1 MPTDSDSHDDTYDSL
16 KSKVYERMR
25 AGRFEDKIFTV
36 MLETYSR
43 ALSAEGVVLSRKE
56 HNLLLRDVLR
66 DALQGMLEKL

>member
-16 KSKVYERMR
+16 KSKVYKRMR

-56 HNLLLRDVLR
+56 HNLLLRDILR